1 MMLKKHMA
9 GVVLA
14 AISVTAIVPAT
25 VSAAPGTTI
34 VDKAIAVNSRTG
46 SFDTL
51 LTAATCP
58 ALGGAVVDVLSSPNK
73 TLFAPT
79 DAAFRRL
86 GSDLGLGKAGLTS
99 GNVCTVD
106 SLLGEG
112 TLLDVL
118 AYHVIDGKVDAK
130 AATKAVG
137 SKVGMVNGDKT
148 AITVRGGK
156 LRIDDAVILATDVR
170 ASDQGLIHVIQK
182 VMLPPSLG

>member
-1 MMLKKHMA
+1 MFKKLMA

-46 SFDTL
+46 DFDTL
-51 LTAATCP
+51 LTAATCDY
-58 ALGGAVVDVLSSPNK
+58 LDGAVVDVLSSPDK

-86 GSDLGLGKAGLTS
+86 GEALGLGKAGLNP
-99 GNVCTVD
+99 GNVCSVD
-106 SLLGEG
+106 SLLGDG
-112 TLLDVL
+112 TLLDIL

-137 SKVGMVNGDKT
+137 SKVEMLDGDKA

-156 LRIDDAVILATDVR
+156 LRIDDAAILATDIR
-170 ASDQGLIHVIQK
+170 ASDQGIIHVIQK
-182 VMLPPSLG
+182 VMTPPALG